1 MAKLTVDQVDHE
13 PAAPGVRGVYMMHS
27 DEDDVRVAE
36 GVELVSERV
45 SGYRECT
52 ETVLHETLRGKSL

>member
-1 MAKLTVDQVDHE
+1 
-13 PAAPGVRGVYMMHS
+13 MMHS

-52 ETVLHETLRGKSL
+52 ETVLRETTTSTRTTVDTLWRARWAWIVWSMA